1 MQLWLVSVFPQH
13 IFELPHLTAWHP
25 VKQHEVYFYTTQW
38 SVHLHYSVTA
48 CSVHLHYTVQ
58 YTSTLPSV
66 TACSVHLHYTVQWT
80 STLQCHSMQC
90 TSTLHSAVYIYT
102 TKCHS
107 MKCSDRRDVVVAW
120 RMVAVI
126 PFIFASLK
134 DAAISSHY
142 LVRIYAASVW
152 AFDKFLIAFPAES
165 LGTSKLWLQTFLRLK
180 GYHRTNSSCFPPSL
194 QLSGRMCEGSC
205 FLSFFT
211 ALSIIWQ
218 REHRQCWN
226 WTGDK
231 VDLSSVFV
239 CKW

>member
-1 MQLWLVSVFPQH
+1 MQCTSTLHSAVHIYTTVSQN
-13 IFELPHLTAWHP
+13 A
-25 VKQHEVYFYTTQW
+25 VYIYTTQ
-38 SVHLHYSVTA
+38 

-58 YTSTLPSV
+58 YTSTLQCP
-66 TACSVHLHYTVQWT
+66 
-80 STLQCHSMQC
+80 STLHSAVYIYTTKCHSMQC
-90 TSTLHSAVYIYT
+90 TCTLHSAVYIYTTKCHSMQCTCTLHSAVYIYT

-120 RMVAVI
+120 RMVALI

-134 DAAISSHY
+134 DAVISSRY

-152 AFDKFLIAFPAES
+152 AFDKFLTAFPAES

-218 REHRQCWN
+218 REHGQCWN